1 MKKFIVDTGDKK
13 YKVEANTYD
22 EAISAVKVIQAK
34 KAIKDAYVYRIKNSK
49 GEYEAIK
56 TLTRIEI
63 GTIIEWKN
71 DKWTVTNFLRN
82 DAITDEA
89 SPLQTV
95 NALLEDERAAVD
107 AYNVALENLKGK
119 IPDESYAAIEA
130 IRNDENRH
138 IENLQAVVNGN
149 VTEKNLEDSVKDAFV
164 ARLYKSSLDNQ
175 RRRVQLLLDGKEVA
189 SLTQNEARTLAAK
202 ILELANSATN

>member
-1 MKKFIVDTGDKK
+1 MKNFIVDTGDKK

-22 EAISAVKVIQAK
+22 EAISAVKAVQAK

-149 VTEKNLEDSVKDAFV
+149 VTEKNLEDSMKDDIDDYQQYIQA
-164 ARLYKSSLDNQ
+164 ATHGLDALKAKRFDEAQHKFELLAKWLKEDLNQ
-175 RRRVQLLLDGKEVA
+175 R
-189 SLTQNEARTLAAK
+189 
-202 ILELANSATN
+202 